1 MVVTHLG
8 ILFTNYDKYN
18 RQQKAQYYYSQL
30 SANWHPC
37 KRTVLLMNT
46 FFTFNFCLP
55 VKSTFLSI
63 TLHIPVS
70 RNSLSSR
77 KKVAYIFPLTD
88 IHSTFLSCHLWESG
102 KGENLPKDTFSNSGG
117 CPLTR
122 ELTVSHMSDMDH
134 FYMLNTVIS
143 ENCNHFTSTWK
154 FCRSLWL
161 ASKVD
166 ESVALKYF

>member
-1 MVVTHLG
+1 MIGSKKH
-8 ILFTNYDKYN
+8 N
-18 RQQKAQYYYSQL
+18 YSQL
-30 SANWHPC
+30 SANWRPC

-70 RNSLSSR
+70 RNSLVSR
-77 KKVAYIFPLTD
+77 KKVAFTFPLAD
-88 IHSTFLSCHLWESG
+88 IHPTFLSCHLWESLLQEG
-102 KGENLPKDTFSNSGG
+102 KSLKDTFSNSGG